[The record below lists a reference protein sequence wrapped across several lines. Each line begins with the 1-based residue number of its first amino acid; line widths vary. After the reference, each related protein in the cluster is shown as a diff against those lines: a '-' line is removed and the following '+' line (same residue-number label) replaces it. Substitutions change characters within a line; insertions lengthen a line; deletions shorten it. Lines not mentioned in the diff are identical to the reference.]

1 MAQFRLCG
9 EMDPM
14 LEVSL
19 DTGEEILAESGAMV
33 TMDACLELKGK
44 AQGGFMGSLKRAVL
58 QGESLFQQ
66 HIYATKAGKVLLAP
80 AIPGSIK
87 LLDVGD
93 KQYRLNDGAF
103 LASDSTVNLETKTQS
118 MSKAL
123 FAGSGGF
130 CVMETSGTGKVA
142 VSGFGSLYAMEVTPE
157 KEVIVD
163 NGHVIAWDR
172 NLDYEVTVTTAASS
186 GFFGKLLNSQTSGE
200 GLVLRFKGSGTVY
213 ICSRNQG
220 SFLGWIFMNNPN
232 PEKN

>member
-19 DTGEEILAESGAMV
+19 DAGEEILAESGAMV
-33 TMDACLELKGK
+33 TMDASLELKGK

-66 HIYATKAGKVLLAP
+66 HIYAKAAGKVLLAP
-80 AIPGSIK
+80 GIPGSIQ
-87 LLDVGD
+87 LLEVGE

-103 LASDSTVNLETKTQS
+103 LASDSTVELETKTQS

-130 CVMETSGTGKVA
+130 CVMETQGSGRVA
-142 VSGFGSLYAMEVTPE
+142 VSGFGSLYSMDVTPD

-163 NGHVIAWDR
+163 NGHVIAWDA
-172 NLDYEVTVTTAASS
+172 NLDYEVSMTTAESS
-186 GFFGKLLNSQTSGE
+186 GFFGKLINSQTSGE
-200 GLVLRFKGSGTVY
+200 GLVLRFKGAGKVY

-220 SFLGWIFMNNPN
+220 SFLSWIFMNSPKTEN
-232 PEKN
+232 